1 MEEVKQSLQETA
13 SKERE
18 SYKSVFLKK
27 RSVCNRQSVYISGEI
42 QKRIVQI
49 VGVITNKQVS
59 IGNFIDN
66 VLEEHLGAHNDVLS
80 ALYREEIQKGIFN
93 QPKENIVTIEEQ
105 TFKQVCGRFSGFV
118 SQVERI
124 CKENTHQPEKWLS
137 GREVCAL
144 LGISIRSLQN
154 YRDSGKLGYSQIGN
168 KLYYKSADIE
178 RLIAEC
184 TENKKANYKSN
195 NK

>member
-1 MEEVKQSLQETA
+1 M
-13 SKERE
+13 
-18 SYKSVFLKK
+18 
-27 RSVCNRQSVYISGEI
+27 
-42 QKRIVQI
+42 
-49 VGVITNKQVS
+49 
-59 IGNFIDN
+59 
-66 VLEEHLGAHNDVLS
+66 
-80 ALYREEIQKGIFN
+80 
-93 QPKENIVTIEEQ
+93 NIVTIEEQ

-124 CKENTHQPEKWLS
+124 CKENTHQPDKWLS

-154 YRDSGKLGYSQIGN
+154 YRDSGKLDYSN

>member
-1 MEEVKQSLQETA
+1 MEQVKQSLQETA

-66 VLEEHLGAHNDVLS
+66 VLEEHLGALS
-80 ALYREEIQKGIFN
+80 TGKKCRKEYSTSQKRKTYEYR
-93 QPKENIVTIEEQ
+93 
-105 TFKQVCGRFSGFV
+105 
-118 SQVERI
+118 
-124 CKENTHQPEKWLS
+124 
-137 GREVCAL
+137 
-144 LGISIRSLQN
+144 N
-154 YRDSGKLGYSQIGN
+154 Y
-168 KLYYKSADIE
+168 
-178 RLIAEC
+178 
-184 TENKKANYKSN
+184 
-195 NK
+195 